1 MLASYLEPSF
11 QTNLASR
18 SQPHPGVYA
27 YTIPIHTQVR
37 RLHLGVKS
45 PIQNPNPVEEL
56 EQRARPTTLD
66 LTGHKRP
73 REIQCYAKFPKKIQF
88 LLAKTNVHFPKQ
100 KKMTEIIRSFFGGPQ
115 QLSCPV
121 KPKKQAIIF
130 GHFGHLSAHF
140 SLPKIF
146 TDFKNLTL
154 RTLSQMT

>member
-73 REIQCYAKFPKKIQF
+73 REIQCYAKFPIQSSF
-88 LLAKTNVHFPKQ
+88 YWQ
-100 KKMTEIIRSFFGGPQ
+100 KPMF
-115 QLSCPV
+115 
-121 KPKKQAIIF
+121 IF
-130 GHFGHLSAHF
+130 QS
-140 SLPKIF
+140 KR
-146 TDFKNLTL
+146 K
-154 RTLSQMT
+154 